1 MDARDFV
8 GAAVTVALP
17 GRGEQPGVIS
27 GVVETVRSAE
37 TTGPLHAVLE
47 ESIFRVTLNDGEVL
61 EAVRGRHFTQWH
73 LIVDHSES
81 SEP

>member
-27 GVVETVRSAE
+27 VYERTAE